1 MDQEDLVMMKVLLQH
16 LVKRKE
22 EIWRVMM
29 VVGGEDVVVVV
40 EGSEDVVVSGA
51 VEASVGVSVEDIEV
65 EEEGSEEIE
74 VDSVV
79 AVGLEEEG
87 EDSEGVE
94 EDSAEV
100 TTEVKAVLNS
110 RNTHHHKFTNYQKV
124 LSLLQPHRLKFVFS
138 SWK

>member
-1 MDQEDLVMMKVLLQH
+1 MG
-16 LVKRKE
+16 
-22 EIWRVMM
+22 
-29 VVGGEDVVVVV
+29 VGGEDVVVVV

-51 VEASVGVSVEDIEV
+51 VEDIEV